1 MLTAYL
7 RMSGFIYSVQKDA
20 DYAQNIICILLYYIT
35 KLKALELMK
44 LDKRL
49 GVIGI
54 VVENRQVV
62 PQVNQIISEHA
73 EMIIGRMGLPHRER
87 EVSVISLIVDGT
99 TDQVGSL
106 TGKLGNIP
114 YVTVKSALTK
124 V

>member
-1 MLTAYL
+1 M
-7 RMSGFIYSVQKDA
+7 
-20 DYAQNIICILLYYIT
+20 
-35 KLKALELMK
+35 
-44 LDKRL
+44 DKRL

-54 VVENRQVV
+54 VIEDRQVV
-62 PQVNQIISEHA
+62 TQVNRILSEHA

-114 YVTVKSALTK
+114 QVIVKSALTK
-124 V
+124 A

>member
-1 MLTAYL
+1 
-7 RMSGFIYSVQKDA
+7 
-20 DYAQNIICILLYYIT
+20 
-35 KLKALELMK
+35 MK